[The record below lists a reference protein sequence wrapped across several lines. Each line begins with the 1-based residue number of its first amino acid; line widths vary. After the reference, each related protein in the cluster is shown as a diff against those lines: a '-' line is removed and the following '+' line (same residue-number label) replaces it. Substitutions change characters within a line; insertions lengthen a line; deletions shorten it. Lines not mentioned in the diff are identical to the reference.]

1 MTTHQNIENIFNQT
15 FDPISQKINKLSS
28 NTLTNIKENFK
39 LIYEIEILG
48 FNHIVLQ
55 MDYDLLNSLHRSEII
70 EIRNIFEN
78 LYDIC
83 IKLHE
88 HSLYPYIDEFK
99 LRKDLEPLT
108 NPNLSKLKELIN
120 RINKII
126 ISKSIE
132 HKNREW

>member
-70 EIRNIFEN
+70 EIRNIFGN

-99 LRKDLEPLT
+99 LRKDLDPLT